1 MDAKTVHKL
10 STRVPTMT
18 RKLDLSKFE
27 TSRGSCFRNQIA
39 WLTLLPVVWMMDLN
53 GGLAKLGFVQT
64 TFDEEYKVR
73 PDYSTQTLFT
83 VQRSDVPEYKHF

>member
-10 STRVPTMT
+10 SSRVPTMT

-27 TSRGSCFRNQIA
+27 SARGSRFRNQ
-39 WLTLLPVVWMMDLN
+39 LVWFSLIPMVFLMDLN
-53 GGLAKLGFVQT
+53 GGLAKFGFVKT

-73 PDYSTQTLFT
+73 PDYTTQTLFT
-83 VQRSDVPEYKHF
+83 LQRTDVPEFKHF

>member
-27 TSRGSCFRNQIA
+27 TARGSRFRNQVLWFSLIPMVF
-39 WLTLLPVVWMMDLN
+39 LMDLN
-53 GGLAKLGFVQT
+53 GGLAKFGFVST
-64 TFDEEYKVR
+64 TFEEEYKSR
-73 PDYSTQTLFT
+73 PDYATETLFT
-83 VQRSDVPEYKHF
+83 LKRSDVPEYKHF

>member
-27 TSRGSCFRNQIA
+27 SARGSRFRNQLW
-39 WLTLLPVVWMMDLN
+39 WLSLAPVFLIMDLN
-53 GGLAKLGFVQT
+53 GGLAKLGFVKT
-64 TFDEEYKVR
+64 TFEQEYKVR
-73 PDYSTQTLFT
+73 PDYATQTLFT
-83 VQRSDVPEYKHF
+83 VQRSDLPEFKHF